1 MGMAFFNARRVAA
14 VAAPAPEPADVEEQP
29 AEVEEAETGE
39 ETEPA
44 EVEEQPRRG
53 RPRKG

>member
-14 VAAPAPEPADVEEQP
+14 KAAPAPEP

-53 RPRKG
+53 RPRKDQ